1 GGSLASGRRSPRPYG
16 AAGVGARVTGST
28 SVQYDGATDRRPAG
42 DEGAGGQLERV
53 AGGLVPPGAGA
64 GRDAVIG
71 GDDGAA
77 PVEEGDVEGKRHPP
91 HGDRATGPQNQP
103 LAGGQRIL
111 AHEAAE
117 PEPPAVGEADP

>member
-1 GGSLASGRRSPRPYG
+1 MNSSVSPVSRTLSGTGGSLASGSRSPRPYG

-28 SVQYDGATDRRPAG
+28 SIQYDGIADRRAAG
-42 DEGAGGQLERV
+42 RQGAGRQLERV

-77 PVEEGDVEGKRHPP
+77 PVQEEIGRASCREG
-91 HGDRATGPQNQP
+91 GE
-103 LAGGQRIL
+103 GGV
-111 AHEAAE
+111 A
-117 PEPPAVGEADP
+117 